1 MNPEKAILSDAKKL
15 ARKSPRWLS
24 SLLLLSL
31 CFALGSWVYRSNA
44 QKLEDRSLTI
54 SRLLTERAR
63 AEQTYYDREGA
74 MKEHY
79 RLSEYHR
86 QQGDQLERE
95 NLDTQGYL
103 DALDNCVASW
113 MRREPTPCDPSP
125 FLQSLQTSPSPSPS
139 TSPSPA
145 LTSISSPAPSPAT
158 KQ

>member
-1 MNPEKAILSDAKKL
+1 MNPEKAILSDAKTL

-24 SLLLLSL
+24 YLLLLSL

-79 RLSEYHR
+79 RLSEVHR

-125 FLQSLQTSPSPSPS
+125 FLQSLQASPSPSPS
-139 TSPSPA
+139 PASSQEYLPSPTHEYA
-145 LTSISSPAPSPAT
+145 IDPT
-158 KQ
+158 